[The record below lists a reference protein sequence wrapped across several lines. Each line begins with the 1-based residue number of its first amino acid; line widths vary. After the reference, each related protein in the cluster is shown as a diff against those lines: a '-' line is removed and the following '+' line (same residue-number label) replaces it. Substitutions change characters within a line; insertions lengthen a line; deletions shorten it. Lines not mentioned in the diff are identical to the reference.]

1 MMPTGRRGR
10 SGHASPGVTRPAP
23 VLLLGLA
30 LVVAAALTPAGLS
43 GRPVPPW
50 SWAVWAAV
58 FAAALW
64 TFERAGLPLAE
75 AFRRAGWLVPVVA
88 LFSVPAAL
96 LAPAGSRL
104 AVGAALAARAL
115 SAAAMGAA
123 VATRL
128 GPSGLVRA
136 ARDLRLPARLV
147 DVFEAMLAS
156 LTIVLRQVRAMLRA
170 REARRPAFGALGDV
184 AASPVETT
192 RGFGR
197 LAASLLLRSLERAEA
212 IEQARRAR
220 GGAP

>member
-1 MMPTGRRGR
+1 MMGIVR
-10 SGHASPGVTRPAP
+10 RPAP
-23 VLLLGLA
+23 ALFAGLA
-30 LVVAAALTPAGLS
+30 LVVSAALSPAGLS
-43 GRPVPPW
+43 GQPIPTW

-64 TFERAGLPLAE
+64 TFRRAGLPLAE
-75 AFRRAGWLVPVVA
+75 GIRRAGWLVPVVA
-88 LFSVPAAL
+88 LFAVPAAL
-96 LAPAGSRL
+96 LAPSGSRL
-104 AVGAALAARAL
+104 LVGAALAARAL

-128 GPSGLVRA
+128 GPSGLVHA
-136 ARDLRLPARLV
+136 ARDLKLPARLV

-170 REARRPAFGALGDV
+170 REARRPGFGAWSDV
-184 AASPVETT
+184 VADPVDAT

-220 GGAP
+220 GGAA

>member
-1 MMPTGRRGR
+1 MPTAR
-10 SGHASPGVTRPAP
+10 RPATA
-23 VLLLGLA
+23 LLIGLA
-30 LVVAAALTPAGLS
+30 TVVAAALMPAGLS
-43 GRPVPPW
+43 GHPVPWW
-50 SWAVWAAV
+50 SWGVWAAV
-58 FAAALW
+58 FAAAIL
-64 TFERAGLPLAE
+64 TFIRAGLPLQE
-75 AFRRAGWLVPVVA
+75 ALRRVGWLVPVVA

-96 LAPAGSRL
+96 LAPSGGGL
-104 AVGAALAARAL
+104 VVGAALAARAL

-170 REARRPAFGALGDV
+170 REARRPGFGALGDII
-184 AASPVETT
+184 ASPVDTT

-197 LAASLLLRSLERAEA
+197 LVASLLLRSLERAEA
-212 IEQARRAR
+212 VEQARRAR
-220 GGAP
+220 GGAS

>member
-1 MMPTGRRGR
+1 MPT
-10 SGHASPGVTRPAP
+10 VERPAP
-23 VLLLGLA
+23 ALVISLA

-43 GRPVPPW
+43 GQPVPPW
-50 SWAVWAAV
+50 AWGVWAAV
-58 FAAALW
+58 FAAGLW
-64 TFERAGLPLAE
+64 TFSRAGLPLPE
-75 AFRRAGWLVPVVA
+75 AIRRVGWLVPVVA
-88 LFSVPAAL
+88 LFTVPAAL
-96 LAPAGSRL
+96 LTPPGGRVVVA
-104 AVGAALAARAL
+104 AALAARAL

-170 REARRPAFGALGDV
+170 REARRPGFGALGGI
-184 AASPVETT
+184 AASPVDTM

-197 LAASLLLRSLERAEA
+197 LVASLLLRSLERAEA
-212 IEQARRAR
+212 VEQARRAR
-220 GGAP
+220 GGAA